1 MRKNIFT
8 ASFIVALHSYQSVE
22 QPITECVNFI
32 RGQLVG
38 SSDPVN
44 TAAQH
49 RFIYHG
55 LNSPQIPSVFSS
67 LLRLNFSFTASYFGQ
82 FMQLNISD
90 KQERYLLFLSSA
102 VLFILHCTGFFISF
116 CMPTVRHWMDKCIIR
131 HFKER
136 NTLMEGS
143 LYDPIS
149 KCALQR
155 SVKVCM
161 EKLFR
166 NFRKICIKVKHA

>member
-1 MRKNIFT
+1 MLT
-8 ASFIVALHSYQSVE
+8 SS
-22 QPITECVNFI
+22 
-32 RGQLVG
+32 GG
-38 SSDPVN
+38 SWWAAVTRRN

-90 KQERYLLFLSSA
+90 KQERYLLLLSSA

-116 CMPTVRHWMDKCIIR
+116 CMPTRLTWFKKVRNWMDKCIIR

-136 NTLMEGS
+136 NTLAVWARCMTPFQNVRFSALWKSAWKNCLGILEKCV
-143 LYDPIS
+143 S
-149 KCALQR
+149 K
-155 SVKVCM
+155 
-161 EKLFR
+161 
-166 NFRKICIKVKHA
+166 